1 MQRFPLRFC
10 ACAVMSSVCACLCLH
25 PAHARDERKIS
36 VPPASGPGTSLFAFH
51 HRPSVLSALGTAA
64 PRGATVP
71 AYGVNLDPVGG
82 NAIVSFDAANPG
94 ELTLIAPTDRTLVGG
109 AFIDNDFS
117 KFYTLDFDTGDFLSI
132 DTSDGSETLIGG
144 TGVGGAGLNWTG
156 LAADPTTGV
165 LLGTATDLGG
175 DDPFSLLYSIDATD
189 GHATLI
195 APFGPGRVI
204 DVAIRADGHV
214 FGVDIVADEV
224 LDLSIGAVG
233 PLGFDAEFAAGL
245 DFDQSSGVLY
255 FAAID
260 NQGPSA
266 QLDRMYTIDTTTGF
280 ATLVG
285 GISAD
290 PGSAQISA
298 LAIAIPSRGCSSPKD
313 VPWLGETPTAGT
325 TAPGT
330 STPGTVTFDASA
342 LAPGTYSALL
352 CAQSNDPNHPLLT
365 VPVELTVE

>member
-1 MQRFPLRFC
+1 MQPFPLRFC
-10 ACAVMSSVCACLCLH
+10 ARAVMSSVCACLCLRL
-25 PAHARDERKIS
+25 AHAHDERKIS
-36 VPPASGPGTSLFAFH
+36 VPPESPFAFH
-51 HRPSVLSALGTAA
+51 HRPSVLSAPGTAA

-94 ELTLIAPTDRTLVGG
+94 ELTFIAPTDRTLVGG
-109 AFIDNDFS
+109 AFVDNDFS

-132 DTSDGSETLIGG
+132 DTSDGSETLIGNSG
-144 TGVGGAGLNWTG
+144 GVGGGLNWTG
-156 LAADPTTGV
+156 LAADPTTGF
-165 LLGTATDLGG
+165 LIATATELGG
-175 DDPFSLLYSIDATD
+175 DDPGSFLYSIDVTT
-189 GHATLI
+189 GFATLI
-195 APFGPGRVI
+195 APFGPGRII

-214 FGVDIVADEV
+214 FGVDILGDQVIDF
-224 LDLSIGAVG
+224 SVG
-233 PLGFDAEFAAGL
+233 PLGPLDFDAEFAAGL
-245 DFDQSSGVLY
+245 DFDQSNGVLY

-260 NQGPSA
+260 NESPSA
-266 QLDRMYTIDTTTGF
+266 QLDQMYTIDTTSGF
-280 ATLVG
+280 ATLIG
-285 GISAD
+285 GISED

-298 LAIAIPSRGCSSPKD
+298 LAIAISSGGCSSPQD
-313 VPWLGETPTAGT
+313 VPWLSETPTAGT

-352 CAQSNDPNHPLLT
+352 CVQNNDPDHRLLP